1 LPEPDDLRV
10 GDAAEI
16 VSKLMNRW
24 PELHNE
30 ATFEFVKKLIEA
42 ANRPGGP
49 FEDELTALEGLR
61 EEYLGIHRELKQLG
75 VELRFDNSESTLVL
89 DCSAFNGDATTL
101 AMTMY
106 RLGRNRTLVDS
117 LLGTVYGA
125 TAHYHNSVKGG
136 GVRSAQGAANATAV
150 REELAGLL
158 AERKDARS
166 LSMIALARELKP
178 RLADAGESLEI
189 PSIRRH
195 ISKFFEDI
203 ISCSNEPDVVYL
215 APPLK
220 IAAILTRRRGSPGF
234 TEQTVKKALDL
245 PE

>member
-1 LPEPDDLRV
+1 
-10 GDAAEI
+10 
-16 VSKLMNRW
+16 MNRW

-89 DCSAFNGDATTL
+89 DCSAFNGDATAL
-101 AMTMY
+101 AMAMY
-106 RLGRNRTLVDS
+106 RLGGNRTLAVS
-117 LLGTVYGA
+117 LLSTVRGA

-136 GVRSAQGAANATAV
+136 GTNSAKGAANATAV
-150 REELAGLL
+150 REELARLL
-158 AERKDARS
+158 AEREAARS
-166 LSMIALARELKP
+166 LSASALSRELVPRMAEAGKP
-178 RLADAGESLEI
+178 LESH
-189 PSIRRH
+189 SIRRH
-195 ISKFFEDI
+195 LSKFFEDI
-203 ISCSNEPDVVYL
+203 VSCSNEPDVVYL

-220 IAAILTRRRGSPGF
+220 IAAILRRRRGSPGF

-245 PE
+245 PD